1 MEQLI
6 KNLDRAQPLPLKEQV
21 AYEKGKVVS
30 LTLTQRPGVGMT
42 LFAFDAGEGIST
54 HAAPGDAMVY
64 VLDGEAQ
71 ITIGGAAHTVPAG
84 SAIIMP
90 AGIPHAVPGAYPIQ
104 NAAHG
109 CQSELNRADQ
119 HGDGCARRYLE
130 HSSFRLKRPGADRK
144 GEGAGL
150 RRRFTRPGPSSKGLP
165 PSHGSDR

>member
-71 ITIGGAAHTVPAG
+71 ITIGGAAHTVPG
-84 SAIIMP
+84 SRMRCRRV
-90 AGIPHAVPGAYPIQ
+90 PHSKCCSRLSKRTEQSGSTRRRLCPEIPGAQ
-104 NAAHG
+104 
-109 CQSELNRADQ
+109 LV
-119 HGDGCARRYLE
+119 
-130 HSSFRLKRPGADRK
+130 SFETPGADRK

-150 RRRFTRPGPSSKGLP
+150 RPAVYSARAFQQGAAAFSRIR
-165 PSHGSDR
+165 

>member
-64 VLDGEAQ
+64 EDSWRLSDGSCIQ
-71 ITIGGAAHTVPAG
+71 RRKRRP
-84 SAIIMP
+84 
-90 AGIPHAVPGAYPIQ
+90 YLCPI
-104 NAAHG
+104 
-109 CQSELNRADQ
+109 
-119 HGDGCARRYLE
+119 
-130 HSSFRLKRPGADRK
+130 
-144 GEGAGL
+144 EG
-150 RRRFTRPGPSSKGLP
+150 
-165 PSHGSDR
+165 